1 MQDKSFV
8 PTWRASLM
16 VFFASCPSVFT
27 VFILSSI
34 ASYDEP
40 EWWHQLAD
48 LQWCEETQGWGFW
61 DPHLTNSQVLCTTSL
76 IQKPLTEG
84 IERWSKLL
92 QLWSPLAKNQASQAG
107 QGFRYWFPSP
117 PLCAC
122 RKYPKMQLA
131 YTFFYLPM
139 RSACL
144 KESMVNFTPYSWASF
159 TKMWRPGTGDLTQQ
173 LRTHASLPK
182 DQSSVHNTF
191 VQSLTVPC
199 TSRGSTALFQSP

>member
-1 MQDKSFV
+1 
-8 PTWRASLM
+8 
-16 VFFASCPSVFT
+16 
-27 VFILSSI
+27 
-34 ASYDEP
+34 
-40 EWWHQLAD
+40 
-48 LQWCEETQGWGFW
+48 
-61 DPHLTNSQVLCTTSL
+61 
-76 IQKPLTEG
+76 
-84 IERWSKLL
+84 
-92 QLWSPLAKNQASQAG
+92 
-107 QGFRYWFPSP
+107 
-117 PLCAC
+117 LCAC